1 MKDYQRSPKPV
12 FEVEHT
18 LAVIKAEAVVNTE
31 EIVDTLLK
39 SGFTVVDAY
48 NIRVDMNLIQN
59 LIDNKI
65 WIFDQRTLKEWQE
78 EWKKVRDIEIGF
90 IRVMHICGLNGVV
103 AAADLAGPCSP
114 DSGAITHPTSLRARF
129 GRRERCNAV

>member
-1 MKDYQRSPKPV
+1 VKDYQRSPKPV

-65 WIFDQRTLKEWQE
+65 WIFEQRTLKQWQE

-90 IRVMHICGLNGVV
+90 IR
-103 AAADLAGPCSP
+103 
-114 DSGAITHPTSLRARF
+114 
-129 GRRERCNAV
+129 